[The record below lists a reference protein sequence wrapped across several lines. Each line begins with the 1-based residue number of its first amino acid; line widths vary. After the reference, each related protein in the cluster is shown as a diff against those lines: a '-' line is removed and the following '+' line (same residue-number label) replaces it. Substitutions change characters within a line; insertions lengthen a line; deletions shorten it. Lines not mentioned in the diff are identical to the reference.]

1 MDINFGDQGDDLLQ
15 DDGDLAFGDNNQLLD
30 DGCGDGCGDG
40 NDYNGIQIEDMEED
54 LYNNMGDDEIE
65 AINEGKNSYLEMNMN
80 KAASMEAG
88 SGL

>member
-1 MDINFGDQGDDLLQ
+1 
-15 DDGDLAFGDNNQLLD
+15 
-30 DGCGDGCGDG
+30 
-40 NDYNGIQIEDMEED
+40 MEED